1 MARFAD
7 PGDVAR
13 HAARACFPAYA
24 GKQMPSLVVSS
35 AVRAVRFDHY
45 GDIDVLKV
53 VDVDKPEPGQDQV
66 RVAVRAAGM
75 NPGEVKIR
83 TGELDERWP
92 ARFPEGEGSDLA
104 GVVDAVGPGVTAF
117 AIGDEVLG
125 YTNNR
130 ASHAEFVLTGSDEIV
145 AKPPA
150 LPWPQ
155 AGALFVVGTSAY
167 ALVHAAEVSANDVVL
182 VSAAAGGVGSL
193 ASQWARNLGAAVVGL
208 ARTANHEWLRR
219 YGVLPIDYTAADLGL
234 RIDRALG
241 GRQVTAVL
249 DTYGPRYVQLGLD
262 LGVSSRRI
270 ATIADFGAG
279 ERGAK
284 VVQHFAVASP
294 PVLTEIAEA
303 LASGRLHMP
312 IAATYALSDVRDAY
326 RDLER
331 GHTRGK
337 IVLVP

>member
-1 MARFAD
+1 M
-7 PGDVAR
+7 
-13 HAARACFPAYA
+13 
-24 GKQMPSLVVSS
+24 
-35 AVRAVRFDHY
+35 RAVRFDHY
-45 GDIDVLKV
+45 GDIDVLEI
-53 VDVDKPEPGQDQV
+53 VDVEKPEPGQDQV
-66 RVAVRAAGM
+66 RVAVRAAGI

-83 TGELDERWP
+83 TGELRERWP

-104 GVVDAVGPGVTAF
+104 GIVDAVGPGVTAF
-117 AIGDEVLG
+117 AVGDEVLG

-150 LPWPQ
+150 LSWPV

-167 ALVHAAEVSANDVVL
+167 ALVHTAEVSANDVVL

-208 ARTANHEWLRR
+208 ARPVNHEWLRG
-219 YGVLPIDYTAADLGL
+219 YGVVPVDYTGADLAQ
-234 RIDRALG
+234 RVRQALD

-249 DTYGPRYVQLGLD
+249 DTYGPQYVQLGMD
-262 LGVSSRRI
+262 LGVSPGRI
-270 ATIADFGAG
+270 ATIADFSAG

-303 LASGRLHMP
+303 LASGRLQMP
-312 IAATYALSDVRDAY
+312 IAATYPLAEVREAY

-337 IVLVP
+337 IVLLP